1 MSQIKIGITA
11 TGYPE
16 ARNFINLPYRD
27 VSVLPVVDAFRC
39 LSALHWKVLG
49 DVNYFTKHLYW
60 DGGLNRCD
68 LNHFFNGISLVNRPW
83 FVTYETALPRG
94 VTGRVRDFL
103 TSRLAHES
111 CRGLIA
117 LSRCALEIQ
126 EAQMRA
132 DYPHYYDEIMS
143 KTQVMHPPQALLID
157 GKGIKA
163 SSDKLVFTL
172 VGGDFFRKGGLE
184 VLRVFERLIPKHPQL
199 QLNIVSRMKYGDYA
213 SQTTRHDLDAAMQII
228 ARFPSQITHWPQL
241 ENAQVLELLK
251 ASDVGL
257 LPTWG
262 DTYGYSALEAQ
273 AAGCPVVTTNI
284 RAMPEI
290 NNSDCGWVIDVK
302 KDSFGNGILSSTKDR
317 KLFSNQIEEGLEAYV
332 CAIIKNPD
340 VLAEKSRASLE
351 RIEKFHDPKSH
362 ALKLEQMYR
371 AALND

>member
-1 MSQIKIGITA
+1 MSQIKVGITA

-16 ARNFINLPYRD
+16 ARNFINLPYDD
-27 VSVLPVVDAFRC
+27 VMVAPKVDLFRC

-68 LNHFFNGISLVNRPW
+68 LNHFFNGISLANRPW

-103 TSRLAHES
+103 TGRLAHES

-126 EAQMRA
+126 DAQMKA
-132 DYPHYYDEIMS
+132 DYPHYYDGIMS
-143 KTQVMHPPQALLID
+143 KAQVMHPPQALLVD
-157 GKGIKA
+157 GADKKT
-163 SSDKLVFTL
+163 SSEKLIFTL
-172 VGGDFFRKGGLE
+172 IGGDFFLKGGLE

-199 QLNIVSRMKYGDYA
+199 QLNIVSLMKYGDHA
-213 SQTTRHDLDAAMQII
+213 TQATRHDLDAAMRII
-228 ARFPSQITHWPQL
+228 SKFPSQIKHWPKL
-241 ENAQVLELLK
+241 ENAHVLELLK

-257 LPTWG
+257 LPTWA
-262 DTYGYSALEAQ
+262 DTYGYSVLEAQ

-284 RAMPEI
+284 RALPEI
-290 NNSDCGWVIDVK
+290 NNSDCGWVIDVE
-302 KDSFGNGILSSTKDR
+302 KDSFGNGILSSVKDR
-317 KLFSNQIEEGLEAYV
+317 KLFSNRIEEGLEAYL

-340 VLAEKSRASLE
+340 VLIEKSRACLD
-351 RIEKFHDPKSH
+351 RIRKFHDPKTH
-362 ALKLEQMYR
+362 AHKLEEMYR